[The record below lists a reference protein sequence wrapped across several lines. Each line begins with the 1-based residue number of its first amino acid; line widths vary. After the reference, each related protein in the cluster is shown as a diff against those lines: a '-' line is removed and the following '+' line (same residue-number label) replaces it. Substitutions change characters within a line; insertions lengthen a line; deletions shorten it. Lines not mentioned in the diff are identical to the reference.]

1 MDELESFHR
10 VLGDISKGI
19 PSDEVQKFLVEAYV
33 RGAANG
39 ADDVQFEGSASV
51 FSKRRYRDAW
61 NRTVMRRGSKKHNHS
76 MKATT
81 YSDLLFH
88 VCEAHFK
95 VLFIFACF

>member
-33 RGAANG
+33 RGAAKG
-39 ADDVQFEGSASV
+39 ADDVQFEGSTAV

-61 NRTVMRRGSKKHNHS
+61 NRTVIRRVSKKHNHS

-81 YSDLLFH
+81 DNDLSFH
-88 VCEAHFK
+88 VCKAHFK